1 MKGRRRRWQAWAHLV
16 LLAGLVA
23 SLMAGI
29 QAAAAARRPAHH
41 RHSSGISAIEAGLSP
56 TSLAAPISREMLEP
70 GASGTLVILG
80 GLTAGGTSADGV
92 YSLDPIGGAIT
103 LTGTLPAGV
112 HDAAGAVIG
121 GRDVVFGGGSPSTV
135 GTVES
140 IPATGTGTNTGA
152 VIGNLPAPRSDAT
165 AVSIK
170 ATTYIVG
177 GYDGTAPDAAV
188 LATTNGR
195 TFTTVAR
202 LKVPVRYPAVA
213 AHGKEIYVFGGE
225 AVGGSGGPVS
235 TIQMIDPARH
245 SVSIVGHLP
254 EPVQAAVAVSLKG
267 TIYVAG
273 GSSSIVQ
280 PSTPGLGVTAVAP
293 PVTGVLSTVSTIW
306 AYNPV
311 HRRLLVAGR
320 LQEPVSNAGAAVVG
334 SRAWIVGGELNGTP
348 VAAVQMLEPNIAF
361 GTAGAPGAGSPYFG
375 GKLLIADRGSNRLML
390 LNPSMKILWTYP
402 SATSPPNPDGF
413 YFPDDAFFIDK
424 GRAIITNQEQN
435 ETIQEIA
442 YPSGKVL
449 WTYGHPGQAGSAPGY
464 LHEPD
469 DAYMWKNGQVS
480 VADADNCR
488 VLVLNHNGTVA
499 HQIGTTG
506 SCVHNPP
513 TSLGT
518 PNGDTPLANGNLLIS
533 EINGSWVSEYTMT
546 GQLVWTL
553 QLPISYPSDPQQLGP
568 DLYLI
573 SDYSNPGQILEFT
586 RQGTITWRY
595 DVTSGPGA
603 LDQPSLA
610 ERLPSGVIMLNDD
623 YNDRLVAIDP
633 ATDALVWQYGV
644 TGQSGTA
651 PGMLNTPDGFDV
663 LMPGELTPT
672 HPTTG

>member
-1 MKGRRRRWQAWAHLV
+1 
-16 LLAGLVA
+16 
-23 SLMAGI
+23 MAGV

-41 RHSSGISAIEAGLSP
+41 RHSKGIPAIEAGLSP
-56 TSLAAPISREMLEP
+56 SSLVAPISREVLEP
-70 GASGTLVILG
+70 GASGSLVILG

-112 HDAAGAVIG
+112 HDAAGSVIG

-140 IPATGTGTNTGA
+140 ISTTGTGTNTGT
-152 VIGNLPAPRSDAT
+152 VISNLPTPRSDAD

-170 ATTYIVG
+170 GTTYIVG

-195 TFTTVAR
+195 TFSTVAR

-213 AHGKEIYVFGGE
+213 AHGNEIYVFGGE
-225 AVGGSGGPVS
+225 AVAGSGGPVS

-254 EPVQAAVAVSLKG
+254 EPLQGAVAVSLKG
-267 TIYVAG
+267 TIYLAG

-280 PSTPGLGVTAVAP
+280 PATPGLGVTAVAP
-293 PVTGVLSTVSTIW
+293 PVTGVLATVSTIW
-306 AYNPV
+306 AYDPV
-311 HRRLLVAGR
+311 SRRLLVAGR

-348 VAAVQMLEPNIAF
+348 VAAVQMFEENIAF

-435 ETIQEIA
+435 ETIEEIA

-449 WTYGHPGQAGSAPGY
+449 WTYGHPGTAGSAPGY

-469 DAYMWKNGQVS
+469 DAYLWKNGQVS

-610 ERLPSGVIMLNDD
+610 ERLPSGVILLNDD

-644 TGQSGTA
+644 TGQSGTV

-663 LMPGELTPT
+663 LMPGGLTPT